1 MMTNELMHSVGND
14 AGEKLSISLYHSVCA
29 IIIRLF
35 PTTIQK
41 PYAGIVQCYFEIP
54 QVHLKMH
61 GFT

>member
-1 MMTNELMHSVGND
+1 MHSVGND
-14 AGEKLSISLYHSVCA
+14 AGKKLSISLYHSVCA
-29 IIIRLF
+29 IIVSLF